1 MNKLNQFKGYA
12 PYVAAICCL
21 IYEAFSLAWGGAF
34 VSSVIFVAIL
44 VAGGCCLLEKQKA
57 DFVGLIAL
65 AVASVFSIIDLVLS
79 VIEIIGFIAQSYPAG
94 IIVQCVLWLIP
105 DVIVLLAV
113 IALTAIVLLCMKKKP
128 NVLTKFWYGP
138 AALVVVG
145 AIITFIFGLLFYF
158 IFNDFVYV
166 GDGVLGYFL
175 SKLGRFLVNLALAGG
190 FAGIGMNAFSKI
202 NE

>member
-44 VAGGCCLLEKQKA
+44 VAGACCLIEKEKA

-79 VIEIIGFIAQSYPAG
+79 VIDIIGYIAQRYPAG
-94 IIVQCVLWLIP
+94 VVVQSILWLIP
-105 DVIVLLAV
+105 DVVALLAV
-113 IALTAIVLLCMKKKP
+113 VALTAIVFLCMKKKP
-128 NVLTKFWYGP
+128 NALTKFWYGP

-145 AIITFIFGLLFYF
+145 ALITFIFGILFYF

-166 GDGVLGYFL
+166 GDGVLGYL
-175 SKLGRFLVNLALAGG
+175 LTKVGRFLVNLSLAGG
-190 FAGIGMNAFSKI
+190 FAGIGMHAFSKKQ
-202 NE
+202 